1 MVPTQEGAPF
11 LAGRNTTV
19 FAEKRTHTCQKQRN
33 PRRSLALP
41 VGLPF
46 SLVLSFGQQK
56 KVQMPEK
63 KTQIRLKP

>member
-11 LAGRNTTV
+11 LAGRKTT
-19 FAEKRTHTCQKQRN
+19 ASTEKRTHTCQKQRN
-33 PRRSLALP
+33 ARSSLALP

-46 SLVLSFGQQK
+46 SLVLSFGHQK

-63 KTQIRLKP
+63 KAPNMG

>member
-11 LAGRNTTV
+11 LTGRKTTE
-19 FAEKRTHTCQKQRN
+19 FTEKRTHTCQKQRN
-33 PRRSLALP
+33 ARRSLALP

-46 SLVLSFGQQK
+46 SLVLSFGHQK

-63 KTQIRLKP
+63 SVQNTG

>member
-11 LAGRNTTV
+11 LAGRKTTV
-19 FAEKRTHTCQKQRN
+19 LTEKPTQTCQKKRN
-33 PRRSLALP
+33 SRRSLALP

-63 KTQIRLKP
+63 MVRISH